1 TKARRAPRH
10 MRTHRARCP
19 QKPRDVRRPKTSWR
33 ASPIDP
39 LFVWSIP
46 MAKDLKFNA
55 AERLQQM
62 EELLTKHGLVRDR
75 HGFWIDPKARSIAR
89 TAETPKQREAADADK
104 LPKRS

>member
-1 TKARRAPRH
+1 MAGVPDR
-10 MRTHRARCP
+10 
-19 QKPRDVRRPKTSWR
+19 
-33 ASPIDP
+33 P

-55 AERLQQM
+55 AEQARLQQM

-89 TAETPKQREAADADK
+89 TPETAK
-104 LPKRS
+104 